1 MARSR
6 LRLKCDGTLAE
17 TRFRLSAKRTSQFK
31 STGRRQFSRLL
42 TAEVCA
48 SAVVVLGTPCS
59 KVVRRVLATH
69 CIRQF
74 PFTSPP
80 LRHRV
85 PSHFNWTLRHM
96 FPVTAMP
103 VPFAPCAVSVRCSD
117 NSYPQTDS
125 ISGHRLREKPTPFVQ
140 YIMLKM
146 TIGLMDLF
154 PKCASESQG
163 IRNQFPG
170 DPWIHFC
177 NGYFEV
183 HLL

>member
-42 TAEVCA
+42 TAEVCV

-69 CIRQF
+69 CIRPF

-85 PSHFNWTLRHM
+85 PSQFNWTLRHM

-125 ISGHRLREKPTPFVQ
+125 ISGHRLREKPARTFCAIDNAENDDWLNGFV
-140 YIMLKM
+140 
-146 TIGLMDLF
+146 
-154 PKCASESQG
+154 PKVCFR
-163 IRNQFPG
+163 IPR
-170 DPWIHFC
+170 DPQPVPRGSVDSF
-177 NGYFEV
+177 
-183 HLL
+183 L